1 MKLKYIEFVFE
12 NCDYIKIEGKYIG
25 DFLVD
30 NLSTSVKRI
39 ACNSIDNVNIANII
53 AIEIHKD
60 ANKGRYQ
67 FDQEDSDDFQQMI
80 FDRLTKYNDITSIQF
95 ELEETYIEEGQAPCI
110 KHYDYYVDW
119 TGDSEYTNEAQK
131 TYLSKMGNLY
141 IVIADGK
148 KIEDFFELENIEDD
162 EYMDFHFSMLDIG
175 DRYINENEYREEKE
189 CDVIN
194 NIDDKEIVYDFG
206 EAIHFIGER
215 CDLDKSVIET
225 VLDLE
230 EEYMRSIGVIS
241 CR

>member
-12 NCDYIKIEGKYIG
+12 NCDCIKIEGKYIG

-39 ACNSIDNVNIANII
+39 ACNSIDKVKIANTIV
-53 AIEIHKD
+53 IEIHKD

-67 FDQEDSDDFQQMI
+67 FDQEDIDDFQQMI

-110 KHYDYYVDW
+110 EHYDYYVDW

-141 IVIADGK
+141 LVIADGK
-148 KIEDFFELENIEDD
+148 KMEDFFDLEKIEDD
-162 EYMDFHFSMLDIG
+162 EYMDFHFRMCNIG
-175 DRYINENEYREEKE
+175 DRYINENENREEKK

-206 EAIHFIGER
+206 EAIHFIAER

-230 EEYMRSIGVIS
+230 EEYMRSIGIIY
-241 CR
+241 